1 MKRKGNT
8 WRSQRKTSSNMSR
21 TCTPTCGSVV
31 ELIALG
37 VPVKVDLADLSYGAV
52 ILLDGDSWFKEESN
66 SWSYDGH
73 YMSQLDLAQWIRDS
87 VPENVV
93 LLYNGDVY
101 K

>member
-1 MKRKGNT
+1 MEITKEDLLKHVE
-8 WRSQRKTSSNMSR
+8 NMYANIEAGE
-21 TCTPTCGSVV
+21 TCGSVV

-37 VPVKVDLADLSYGAV
+37 APVKVDLADLSYGAV
-52 ILLDGDSWFKEESN
+52 VLLDGDSWFKEESD

-73 YMSQLDLAQWIRDS
+73 YMSQLDLAQGIRDS

>member
-1 MKRKGNT
+1 MEITKEDLLKHVE
-8 WRSQRKTSSNMSR
+8 NMYANIEAGE
-21 TCTPTCGSVV
+21 TCGSVV

-52 ILLDGDSWFKEESN
+52 VLLDGESWFKEGCN
-66 SWSYDGH
+66 LWTTPRGD
-73 YMSQLDLAQWIRDS
+73 MSQLDLAQSIRDS

>member
-1 MKRKGNT
+1 MEITKEDLIKHVE
-8 WRSQRKTSSNMSR
+8 NMYANIEAGE
-21 TCTPTCGSVV
+21 TGGSVV

-66 SWSYDGH
+66 SWSYNGH

-87 VPENVV
+87 VSEDVV

>member
-1 MKRKGNT
+1 MEITKEDLLKHIE
-8 WRSQRKTSSNMSR
+8 NMYANIEAGE
-21 TCTPTCGSVV
+21 TCGSVV

-52 ILLDGDSWFKEESN
+52 VLLDGDSWFKEESN

-73 YMSQLDLAQWIRDS
+73 YMSQLDLAQSIRDS

>member
-1 MKRKGNT
+1 VEITKEDLLKHIE
-8 WRSQRKTSSNMSR
+8 NMYANIEAGE
-21 TCTPTCGSVV
+21 TCGSVV

-52 ILLDGDSWFKEESN
+52 VLLDGDSWFKEESN
-66 SWSYDGH
+66 SWSCSGR

-87 VPENVV
+87 VSENVV

>member
-1 MKRKGNT
+1 MEITKEDLIKHVE
-8 WRSQRKTSSNMSR
+8 NMYANIEAGE
-21 TCTPTCGSVV
+21 TCGSVV

-52 ILLDGDSWFKEESN
+52 VLLDGDSWFKEESN

-87 VPENVV
+87 VSENVV

>member
-1 MKRKGNT
+1 MEITKEDLIKHIE
-8 WRSQRKTSSNMSR
+8 NM
-21 TCTPTCGSVV
+21 CANIEAGETCGSVV

-52 ILLDGDSWFKEESN
+52 VLLDGDSWFKEESN
-66 SWSYDGH
+66 SWSCGGH

-87 VPENVV
+87 VSENVV

>member
-1 MKRKGNT
+1 MEITKEDLIKHIE
-8 WRSQRKTSSNMSR
+8 NMYANIEAGE
-21 TCTPTCGSVV
+21 TCGSVV

-37 VPVKVDLADLSYGAV
+37 VSVKVDLADLSYGAV
-52 ILLDGDSWFKEESN
+52 VLLDGDSWFKEDCN
-66 SWSYDGH
+66 SWTSGTSL
-73 YMSQLDLAQWIRDS
+73 MSQLDLAQWIRDS

>member
-1 MKRKGNT
+1 MEITKEDLIKHVE
-8 WRSQRKTSSNMSR
+8 NMCANIESGE
-21 TCTPTCGSVV
+21 TCGSVV

-52 ILLDGDSWFKEESN
+52 VLLDGDSWFKEDCN
-66 SWSYDGH
+66 SWSYSGH

-87 VPENVV
+87 VSENVV

>member
-1 MKRKGNT
+1 MEITKEDLIKHVE
-8 WRSQRKTSSNMSR
+8 NMYDNIEAGE
-21 TCTPTCGSVV
+21 TCGSVV

-37 VPVKVDLADLSYGAV
+37 VPVKVDLADLSYGAI
-52 ILLDGDSWFKEESN
+52 ILLDGDSWFKEQCN
-66 SWSYDGH
+66 SWSSGRSEL
-73 YMSQLDLAQWIRDS
+73 SQLDLAQYIRDS

>member
-1 MKRKGNT
+1 MEITKEDLIKHVE
-8 WRSQRKTSSNMSR
+8 NMYDNIEAGE
-21 TCTPTCGSVV
+21 TCGSVV

-37 VPVKVDLADLSYGAV
+37 VPVKVDLADLSYGAI
-52 ILLDGDSWFKEESN
+52 ILLDGDSWFKEQCN
-66 SWSYDGH
+66 SWSSGRSEL
-73 YMSQLDLAQWIRDS
+73 SQLDLAQCIRDS

>member
-1 MKRKGNT
+1 MEITKEDLLKHIE
-8 WRSQRKTSSNMSR
+8 NMYANIEAGE
-21 TCTPTCGSVV
+21 TCGSVV

>member
-1 MKRKGNT
+1 MEFTKEDLIKHVENMYANIEAGE
-8 WRSQRKTSSNMSR
+8 TS
-21 TCTPTCGSVV
+21 GSVV

-37 VPVKVDLADLSYGAV
+37 VPVKVDLADLSYGAI
-52 ILLDGDSWFKEESN
+52 ILLDGDSYFKEASN
-66 SWSYDGH
+66 LWTTHRSEA
-73 YMSQLDLAQWIRDS
+73 SQLDLAQWIRDS

>member
-1 MKRKGNT
+1 MEITKEDLLKHVE
-8 WRSQRKTSSNMSR
+8 NMYANIEAGE
-21 TCTPTCGSVV
+21 TCGSVV

-52 ILLDGDSWFKEESN
+52 VLLDGDSWFKEESN
-66 SWSYDGH
+66 SWSHNGR

-87 VPENVV
+87 VSENVV

>member
-1 MKRKGNT
+1 MEITKEDLIKHIE
-8 WRSQRKTSSNMSR
+8 NM
-21 TCTPTCGSVV
+21 CANIEAGETCGSVV

-37 VPVKVDLADLSYGAV
+37 VPVKVDLAELSCGAIV
-52 ILLDGDSWFKEESN
+52 LVDGESWFKEDCN
-66 SWSYDGH
+66 SWSNSGR

-93 LLYNGDVY
+93 LLYNGDAY

>member
-1 MKRKGNT
+1 MEITKEDLIKHVE
-8 WRSQRKTSSNMSR
+8 NMCANIESGE
-21 TCTPTCGSVV
+21 TCGSVV

-37 VPVKVDLADLSYGAV
+37 VPVKADLADLSYGAV

>member
-1 MKRKGNT
+1 MEITKEDLIKHIENIYANIEAGE
-8 WRSQRKTSSNMSR
+8 
-21 TCTPTCGSVV
+21 TCGSVV

-37 VPVKVDLADLSYGAV
+37 VPVKVDLAELSYGAV
-52 ILLDGDSWFKEESN
+52 ILLDGESWFKEDRN
-66 SWSYDGH
+66 SWSNNGS

>member
-1 MKRKGNT
+1 MEITKEDLIKHVE
-8 WRSQRKTSSNMSR
+8 NMYANIEAGA
-21 TCTPTCGSVV
+21 TCGSVV

-37 VPVKVDLADLSYGAV
+37 VPVKVDLADLSYGAI
-52 ILLDGDSWFKEESN
+52 ILIDGDSWFKEDCN
-66 SWSYDGH
+66 SWTTNGGL
-73 YMSQLDLAQWIRDS
+73 MSQLDLAQWIRDS

>member
-1 MKRKGNT
+1 MEITKEDLLKHVE
-8 WRSQRKTSSNMSR
+8 NMYANIEAGE
-21 TCTPTCGSVV
+21 TCGSVV

-52 ILLDGDSWFKEESN
+52 VLLDGDSWFKEESN
-66 SWSYDGH
+66 SWSYSGR

-87 VPENVV
+87 GSENVV

>member
-1 MKRKGNT
+1 MEITKEDLLKHVE
-8 WRSQRKTSSNMSR
+8 NMYANIEAGE
-21 TCTPTCGSVV
+21 TCGSVV

-52 ILLDGDSWFKEESN
+52 VLLDGDSWFKEERN
-66 SWSYDGH
+66 SWSYSGR
-73 YMSQLDLAQWIRDS
+73 YMSQLDFAQWIRDS
-87 VPENVV
+87 VSENVV

>member
-1 MKRKGNT
+1 MEITKEDLIKHIE
-8 WRSQRKTSSNMSR
+8 NMCANIEAGE
-21 TCTPTCGSVV
+21 TGGSVV

-37 VPVKVDLADLSYGAV
+37 VPVKVDLAELSYGAV
-52 ILLDGDSWFKEESN
+52 ILLDGESWFKEDHN
-66 SWSYDGH
+66 SWSNNGS

-87 VPENVV
+87 APENVV

>member
-1 MKRKGNT
+1 MEITKEDLIKHVE
-8 WRSQRKTSSNMSR
+8 NMYANIEAGE
-21 TCTPTCGSVV
+21 TCGSVV

-52 ILLDGDSWFKEESN
+52 ILLDGESWFKEASN
-66 SWSYDGH
+66 SWSNNGH

>member
-1 MKRKGNT
+1 MEIAKEDLIKHIE
-8 WRSQRKTSSNMSR
+8 NMYANIEAGE
-21 TCTPTCGSVV
+21 TCGSVV

-52 ILLDGDSWFKEESN
+52 VLLDGDSWFKEESN
-66 SWSYDGH
+66 SWSYGGH

-87 VPENVV
+87 VSENVV

>member
-1 MKRKGNT
+1 MEITKEDLIKHIE
-8 WRSQRKTSSNMSR
+8 NMYANIEAGE
-21 TCTPTCGSVV
+21 TGGSVV

-37 VPVKVDLADLSYGAV
+37 VPVKVDLAELSYGAV
-52 ILLDGDSWFKEESN
+52 ILLDGESWFKEDCN
-66 SWSYDGH
+66 SWSNNGS

-87 VPENVV
+87 APENVV